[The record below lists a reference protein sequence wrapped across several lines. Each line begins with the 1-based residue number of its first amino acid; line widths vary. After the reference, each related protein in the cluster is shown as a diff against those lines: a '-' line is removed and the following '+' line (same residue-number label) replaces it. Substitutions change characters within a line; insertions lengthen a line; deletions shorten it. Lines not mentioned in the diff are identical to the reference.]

1 MQMNNKEGIKRF
13 RDKGNEALLKKI
25 IQLHEWQAFL
35 PKKAEDMSC
44 NERKRVLR
52 YLMFLKEKHYS
63 SIKPGD
69 VQVEVQMEDLCKNT

>member
-1 MQMNNKEGIKRF
+1 
-13 RDKGNEALLKKI
+13 
-25 IQLHEWQAFL
+25 L